1 MPSHPFHYTAAPTGE
16 DPAAVPKTS
25 IYNRTLRKAAEPV
38 GGERALARYLGV
50 SLADLYAWMQP
61 GAQPPPITVFL
72 KAVDLVLNDLDLP
85 DEERAQKVRVAVIHE
100 DRQRAA
106 VMQRLQELLPD
117 EAGDTAAA
125 ASGTPSGVK

>member
-1 MPSHPFHYTAAPTGE
+1 VASHPFYYTATPTGQ
-16 DPAAVPKTS
+16 DPVAVPKHS

-50 SLADLYAWMQP
+50 PLADLYAWMQP

-100 DRQRAA
+100 DQQRAA
-106 VMQRLQELLPD
+106 VMQRLHALLPD
-117 EAGDTAAA
+117 DPDANAP